1 MKRITLIAFVFC
13 LISLSCMAQ
22 FSRMRN
28 PMREQ
33 RSEYFKT
40 EDARRVGDQILLY
53 QRVTGGWPKN
63 INMWRELSDKDK
75 DAIAAQKTR
84 TDDSTIDNGAT
95 FMQLNYLAR
104 LFNETKGKKY
114 RDAFQKGIDFLLDGQ
129 YDNGGWPQFWP
140 NPRGYQAN
148 ITFNDDAIVN
158 TLNIFKNIT
167 DNKQP
172 LNTDLVTKQQLK
184 RIKTAFDKGI
194 DIILK
199 TQIYVNGKPTVWCQQ
214 HDKDTF
220 KPAHARAYE
229 LPSFCS
235 QESAAIVALLMSLP
249 EPDERI
255 KQAVHGAMKWFDTY
269 KITGLR
275 LTRGGYGRTDF
286 NTSLVADPNAHPL
299 WARFYDLD
307 KCEPYVCDRDGI
319 PRKRL
324 EELGQERRNGYSWY
338 GDRPSSLYK
347 TYNEWADKYD
357 PQNKVALDISSK
369 GANENGTFEMF
380 TKQKINPANFD
391 VIVNPGDSIQLAIEK
406 APTLPT
412 EPFKILIR
420 KGTYNQKIIIDRPN
434 IVLVGENRDSTIL
447 VLAEMAKTNRIPEY
461 HGKKTGNGV
470 IVLQEGADDCIISG
484 LTVYNNYGTTIE
496 NTTAHQ
502 MAIFGRATRTIVIN
516 CNVWADGNDA
526 LSLWAHGGN
535 GMYYHADLDLRC
547 PGVDFLCP
555 RGWCYATRCKFY
567 GDSRAIIWHDG
578 RGDKNQKLVIKDS
591 YFDAKTPT
599 LLGRYHHDSQFF
611 LIGCHLSKNIL
622 DTNICYAYSDKVLD
636 PCPWGLRTYYYGCTR
651 EGGHSGW
658 LNNNLDE
665 AEKGLQFY
673 AITAQW
679 TFDGKWDP
687 EKRIHDLWNVL
698 AY

>member
-1 MKRITLIAFVFC
+1 
-13 LISLSCMAQ
+13 
-22 FSRMRN
+22 
-28 PMREQ
+28 MREQ

-75 DAIAAQKTR
+75 ETIAAQKTR

-104 LFNETKGKKY
+104 LFNETKDKKY

-140 NPRGYQAN
+140 NPRGYQVN

-158 TLNIFKNIT
+158 TLNIFKNII

-275 LTRGGYGRTDF
+275 LTRGGYGRSDF

-338 GDRPSSLYK
+338 GDRPSSLYN
-347 TYNEWADKYD
+347 TYNKWADKYD

-380 TKQKINPANFD
+380 TKQKINPSDFD

-412 EPFKILIR
+412 EPFKIFIR

-526 LSLWAHGGN
+526 LSLWAQGGN

-578 RGDKNQKLVIKDS
+578 RGDKSQKLVIKDS

>member
-1 MKRITLIAFVFC
+1 
-13 LISLSCMAQ
+13 
-22 FSRMRN
+22 
-28 PMREQ
+28 MREQ

-75 DAIAAQKTR
+75 ETIAAQKTR

-104 LFNETKGKKY
+104 LFNETKDKKY

-140 NPRGYQAN
+140 NPRGYQVN

-158 TLNIFKNIT
+158 TLNIFKNII

-275 LTRGGYGRTDF
+275 LTRGSYGRTDF

-338 GDRPSSLYK
+338 GDRPSSLYN
-347 TYNEWADKYD
+347 TYNKWADKYD

-658 LNNNLDE
+658 LNNNLEE